1 VEITLAV
8 VGAMAL
14 LVLGI
19 AVVPAALSVIR
30 AARRRKVIR
39 MAPRLEAEARII
51 EKRAS
56 TVGGGSSAASKKLF
70 VTFQLFDGSRLELA
84 MPASEAALL
93 VVGDEGN
100 LGWQASRY
108 LGFTREILR

>member
-1 VEITLAV
+1 
-8 VGAMAL
+8 L

-19 AVVPAALSVIR
+19 AVVPALLSVIR
-30 AARRRKVIR
+30 AVRRRKVIR

-51 EKRAS
+51 DKRAP
-56 TVGGGSSAASKKLF
+56 TVGGGSAAAGGKSF

-84 MPASEAALL
+84 LPTAEAALM

>member
-14 LVLGI
+14 LVVGI
-19 AVVPAALSVIR
+19 AVVPVVLSVIR
-30 AARRRKVIR
+30 AVRRSRVIR
-39 MAPRLEAEARII
+39 MAPKLEAEARII

-56 TVGGGSSAASKKLF
+56 TVGGGSAGAGETFF
-70 VTFQLFDGSRLELA
+70 VTFQLFDGSRIELP

-93 VVGDEGN
+93 VIGDEGN